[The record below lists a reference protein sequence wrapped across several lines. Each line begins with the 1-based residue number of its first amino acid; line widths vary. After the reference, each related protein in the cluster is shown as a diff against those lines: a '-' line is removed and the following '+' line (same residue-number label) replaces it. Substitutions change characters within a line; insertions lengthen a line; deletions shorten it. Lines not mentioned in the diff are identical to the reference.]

1 MSGYRIGDQEAIH
14 FITFAV
20 VEWVD
25 VFTRQ
30 EYSNIVIESLKYC
43 QESKG
48 LEPNR
53 PYLTQ

>member
-30 EYSNIVIESLKYC
+30 EYSNIVVESLKYC
-43 QESKG
+43 QGSRG

-53 PYLTQ
+53 PHIRQ